1 MTGCSLSHTS
11 GGILLAT
18 SYECRG
24 AEAAKSTSLVPF
36 ATRCLVRQVAPTHL
50 AGDGVVPHQMKVL
63 VALWPGSAPR
73 IASISE
79 NNLMLFR
86 VAPPRY
92 LPADKHIQWQG
103 CLHLRPIL
111 PRQMPACKNIT
122 CGRRGCTAG
131 SSHIMATCVKKQR
144 TAERLANCF
153 GRSLIFF
160 PHHRLM
166 MLPRVWV
173 NSSGTAVSSRFNS
186 RGTFPAALAFWH
198 NHWHHFQV
206 A

>member
-1 MTGCSLSHTS
+1 
-11 GGILLAT
+11 
-18 SYECRG
+18 
-24 AEAAKSTSLVPF
+24 
-36 ATRCLVRQVAPTHL
+36 
-50 AGDGVVPHQMKVL
+50 
-63 VALWPGSAPR
+63 
-73 IASISE
+73 
-79 NNLMLFR
+79 MLFR

-103 CLHLRPIL
+103 CLQLRPIL

-206 A
+206 NVASFGGGGKRTPFTKGLRMSIPPTPRGLHTTAPYPRVPR